1 MFDSFHNERIFPVT
15 MTGPDSF
22 ELDGQEYTGKPHS
35 AGREFA
41 EGEKAFVVFTS
52 SKSPFGGPAGRRMPL
67 ILAGAT
73 KRSWMVEGP
82 SAAAA
87 ISAAWSQALANCGL
101 NPLALACYRPDP
113 DASTITVWSGTG
125 GTYNDFPVLLDKD
138 ANPVL
143 GFAVRKLDNSNWDK
157 IRVVLPTGVSTE
169 NHFECDWTDA
179 DTDFGSFVSGL
190 IATSPD
196 ANIVFLSEY
205 NRGYC
210 WRKRAEAL
218 EKLTLSAKMPA
229 HGPYL
234 ANMSDSGVLCFPNY
248 SKQPSGVVSYDVRS
262 NVEPGSP
269 AIIANVEGSSTNKIQ
284 FYGLDTEGATLSPT
298 DFDPVALLSEV
309 TNPVISSYIG
319 NLPFN
324 SSGQLLV
331 WATGRDAFSPD
342 SSGFEKSA
350 SIGFNFNGFTHHPT
364 LPLLNYQNASFA
376 WGKKLVAVIG
386 AVSAAGAVAWRHTIE
401 ITPSDP
407 MTNTQLINPFD
418 AVFATQT
425 ENNMYTAAN
434 QTAEDDPAIGG
445 AGLSWRPYSGVTYSG
460 VCPPGRL
467 TTNRQTYPGWGSGSG
482 GLYAFSVGASGIE
495 GEYNPADPYAETGVR
510 YSYGHFAIPR
520 YDHFRSVQIELLPRG
535 RNLAVPTRLSESVDP
550 EQAKR
555 RNWNVYEDW
564 SGPTAQATGALV
576 VKRQDDSA
584 YFAYTAP
591 RQCYFGGT
599 STLVG
604 TVTPLKNTGPYAF
617 AEIIYDRITQTDLIT
632 PYTDEHGV
640 TGDPFL
646 LEIDFITYPRW
657 TNGGGAVYY
666 GLGQGNA
673 FHDGPSGAVECFF
686 VRSQSYLSKRY
697 LRKIDSSGSLVWEK
711 DMTQLVAGAEY
722 WATRTELGVDPA
734 TDELIGAISNEAL
747 PLGDDMGPPR
757 PVGRVVFQWADF
769 HVLGPNFLPVQRLCI
784 YDDSNGNLLHTLDL
798 STADNEE
805 DPAEVLTTDTRAT
818 GDPITFSETFTGDG
832 STTEFSLSHHAE
844 SLDYVDV
851 GGTTTD
857 ATLSGDGM
865 SVVISPAPED
875 GSEIYVSYITGY
887 TVGPV
892 VYRAGNRRW
901 DPVVR
906 EIHIGVGPDNL
917 EWAMISIALSDRS
930 SASGGYSDR
939 QLRLKMGSNITVAP
953 DQTWGGSI
961 VNTNQA
967 IHGGSIYRLGSN
979 GGGSNSILRKTN
991 PSTV

>member
-87 ISAAWSQALANCGL
+87 ISAVWSQSLANCGL

-125 GTYNDFPVLLDKD
+125 GTYNDFPVMLDKD

-169 NHFECDWTDA
+169 TSFECDWTDG
-179 DTDFGSFVSGL
+179 DTDFGSFVAGFN
-190 IATSPD
+190 ATSPD

-210 WRKRAEAL
+210 WRKRGSVL
-218 EKLTLSAKMPA
+218 EKLTLTGKMSN

-234 ANMSDSGVLCFPNY
+234 ANMSDQGVLCFPNY
-248 SKQPSGVVSYDVRS
+248 SKQPAGVVSYDVQI
-262 NVEPGSP
+262 NIEPGSP
-269 AIIANVEGSSTNKIQ
+269 DIIANTEGSSTNKIQ
-284 FYGLDTEGATLSPT
+284 FYNLDNESPTLSAT
-298 DFDPVALLSEV
+298 DFDPVSLFSDV
-309 TNPVISSYIG
+309 TNPVVGSFIG
-319 NLPFN
+319 NLPFD
-324 SSGQLLV
+324 STGKLTV
-331 WATGRDAFSPD
+331 WATGKQAFNPD

-350 SIGFNFNGFTHHPT
+350 SIGFDLNGFTHHPT
-364 LPLLNYQNASFA
+364 LDLLNYTNTSFA
-376 WGKKLVAVIG
+376 WGKKLVAILATVSGSGSIG
-386 AVSAAGAVAWRHTIE
+386 WKHTIE
-401 ITPSDP
+401 VNPEDPLLNSELITP
-407 MTNTQLINPFD
+407 FD
-418 AVFATQT
+418 TIFATQT
-425 ENNMYTAAN
+425 ESNVFTQAN
-434 QTAEDDPAIGG
+434 QEAEDDPAIGG
-445 AGLSWRPYSGVTYSG
+445 AGLTWRPYSSVTYSG

-467 TTNRQTYPGWGSGSG
+467 TTNRHIYPGWGSGSA
-482 GLYAFSVGASGIE
+482 GLYAFSVGTSGIE
-495 GEYNPADPYAETGVR
+495 GTYDPEDPYAETGVR
-510 YSYGHFAIPR
+510 YSYGHFNIPR
-520 YDHFRSVQIELLPRG
+520 YDHFKDVQIELLPRG
-535 RNLAVPTRLSESVDP
+535 RNLETPDKLLESVDP
-550 EQAKR
+550 EQTKNL
-555 RNWNVYEDW
+555 NWKVFENW
-564 SGPTAQATGALV
+564 SGKTAQTNGAVV
-576 VKRQDDSA
+576 VKRSDDSR
-584 YFAYTAP
+584 YFAYTTP
-591 RQCYFGGT
+591 RQCYFGGA
-599 STLVG
+599 STLNG
-604 TVTPLKNTGPYAF
+604 SVTPLKNTGPFAF
-617 AEIIYDRITQTDLIT
+617 PEIIYDRITQTDRIF
-632 PYTDEHGV
+632 PYS
-640 TGDPFL
+640 GDPYL
-646 LEIDFITYPRW
+646 LEIDFITFPRW
-657 TNGGGAVYY
+657 TNGSGASYY
-666 GLGQGNA
+666 GLGTENY

-686 VRSQSYLSKRY
+686 VRSQSYLSKRF
-697 LRKIDSSGSLVWEK
+697 LRKVDSSGALVWEK
-711 DMTQLVAGAEY
+711 DMTQSLAGAEH
-722 WATRTELGVDPA
+722 WVTKHDLGVEPA
-734 TDELIGAISNEAL
+734 TDELVGAVSATAL

-757 PVGRVVFQWADF
+757 PAGRVVFQWVDF
-769 HVLGPNFLPVQRLCI
+769 HTLGPNFLPTQKLCI
-784 YDDSNGNLLHTLDL
+784 YDDENGNLLHTLDL